1 MRDAEDQDHAVFV
14 DGVVHDSIVADV
26 ESVEGIADSLDRL
39 DRRDSLDRLAA
50 DPARLGGVA
59 AQLPERFLDPRA
71 EFGRQLV
78 ERSDGRRRQLDAVRG
93 QMSSFSVVVRPS
105 A

>member
-1 MRDAEDQDHAVFV
+1 MHDAEDQDHAVFV
-14 DGVVHDSIVADV
+14 DGVVHDAIVADA

-39 DRRDSLDRLAA
+39 DRLAA

-59 AQLPERFLDPRA
+59 SQLLERFLDPRA
-71 EFGRQLV
+71 NLGRQLV
-78 ERSDGRRRQLDAVRG
+78 ERSDGRRRQLDAIRG
-93 QMSSFSVVVRPS
+93 QTSSFSVVVRPS

>member
-1 MRDAEDQDHAVFV
+1 MHDAEDQDHAVLV
-14 DGVVHDSIVADV
+14 DDVVHDSIVADA

-39 DRRDSLDRLAA
+39 DRLTA

-59 AQLPERFLDPRA
+59 SQRPERFLDPRA

-78 ERSDGRRRQLDAVRG
+78 ERSDGRRRQFHAVRD
-93 QMSSFSVVVRPS
+93 QMSPSSVVVRPS